1 MTHVAGGDTAAP
13 PAPRLRWAG
22 HVVAGLPLGLAWTV
36 TLGAALLLGLV
47 AFPLGLVVA
56 GLALLLAQLGAEIER
71 DRARPVLGERPGR
84 GEVASTIGP
93 LHRRV
98 VAAARSTT
106 TWREF
111 AYLLT
116 FGPLIVAVA
125 ALAAT
130 IAVAALAAATSG
142 WWLPNEPTELL
153 GVELSRPVLAIL
165 LAATGVAVLVA
176 SAPIARSIGWIY
188 RAHLGLLGPTP
199 AALRR
204 RADDADRRRDLL
216 ERTAAAE
223 RERIERDLHDGLQP
237 LLVASAV
244 AISSARRL
252 LDDDTD
258 VDERLGEIQEL
269 LRQAMHD
276 VRAIVQGLAPRSLHE
291 VGLDAALDELVAS
304 SPIRC
309 ELRTALGE
317 LPSHVASTAYF
328 VVSETVTNTVR
339 HAAATRIHIRV
350 EQHGDELRVTV
361 DDDGLGGAAVR
372 PGGGLAGLLAR
383 VEAVSGRLDL
393 TSPAGSGTTVAV
405 RMPVVPEQPATAAT
419 PARPMAVRA

>member
-1 MTHVAGGDTAAP
+1 MATRRRRPHPASGGPGTWW
-13 PAPRLRWAG
+13 PACRSAS
-22 HVVAGLPLGLAWTV
+22 ATV

-153 GVELSRPVLAIL
+153 GVELARPVLAIL

-199 AALRR
+199 DALRR

-258 VDERLGEIQEL
+258 VDERLGEVQEL

-304 SPIRC
+304 HRSVANSAPRSASSPRTWRAPPTSSCRRRSRIRC
-309 ELRTALGE
+309 AMPRRL
-317 LPSHVASTAYF
+317 AST
-328 VVSETVTNTVR
+328 SGSNST
-339 HAAATRIHIRV
+339 ATSCV
-350 EQHGDELRVTV
+350 
-361 DDDGLGGAAVR
+361 
-372 PGGGLAGLLAR
+372 
-383 VEAVSGRLDL
+383 
-393 TSPAGSGTTVAV
+393 
-405 RMPVVPEQPATAAT
+405 
-419 PARPMAVRA
+419 